1 MMKLV
6 DTFPICEMAYDD
18 KSCHCKSGLHGG
30 LPETLTWSRW
40 ALHGCRDV
48 FDELRP
54 HLRHLGAGRL
64 VLNELDSGQGV
75 GAKRVQI
82 NGH

>member
-1 MMKLV
+1 MREAANDDIRAAAV
-6 DTFPICEMAYDD
+6 SQAYM
-18 KSCHCKSGLHGG
+18 GG
-30 LPETLTWSRW
+30 LPETLTWARW
-40 ALHGCRDV
+40 TLHGGRDV
-48 FDELRP
+48 LDELWP

-64 VLNELDSGQGV
+64 VLDELDGGQGV